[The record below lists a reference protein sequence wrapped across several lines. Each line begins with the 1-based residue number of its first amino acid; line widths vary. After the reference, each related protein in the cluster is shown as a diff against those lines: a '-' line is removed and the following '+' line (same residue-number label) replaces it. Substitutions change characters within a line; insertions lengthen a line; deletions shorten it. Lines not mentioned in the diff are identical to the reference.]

1 MVLVSL
7 QCFIIA
13 PLHLINNMVQGLEII
28 LILIEKDQL
37 NLKWVKKQDNKGN
50 GIKNNTTKKIKIL
63 ILVIRIRFIKI
74 LQIIKLHQMRNLLN
88 QKIAIKSL
96 RRSNINIQDI
106 RNILIANNLKIDL
119 KVIKFDNKTKEKL
132 DSINKNRRLKKI
144 FGCFYFL
151 FLF

>member
-1 MVLVSL
+1 
-7 QCFIIA
+7 
-13 PLHLINNMVQGLEII
+13 MVQGLEII

-37 NLKWVKKQDNKGN
+37 NLKWMKKQDNKGN
-50 GIKNNTTKKIKIL
+50 GIKDNTTKKIKIL

-74 LQIIKLHQMRNLLN
+74 LPIIKLHQMRNLLN
-88 QKIAIKSL
+88 QKITIKSL
-96 RRSNINIQDI
+96 LRSNINIQDI
-106 RNILIANNLKIDL
+106 RNILIANHLKIDL

-144 FGCFYFL
+144 FVCSYCL